1 MKPPDTTLK
10 PGQVLTQRYAIDA
23 FLEKKG
29 HANLYRAVDQV
40 TGLTV
45 IVKES
50 ETNGGGARKTTLVAP
65 GVEATDNPWY
75 DEFAILRSVS
85 YPTLVKGVDL
95 FSHGDRAYLVIEQLE
110 GNDLGYFLTQHRPTV
125 QQSCDW
131 IIQLCQSLSQLHR
144 RGIVHLD
151 LMPRYVIVSPDLQ
164 RVRLTGLDRARQLP
178 VRGLEE
184 YTEGYSA
191 PELRTAG
198 EVDERADI
206 YSLGVLWHQLLTGFD
221 PTKMPPAHSRRLILP
236 DISHFLPAIHPELPR
251 IIKQMV
257 HPDPYARFESVEA
270 VKRAILDLLAS
281 TPSRVGYLTDVGQ
294 LREHNEDSLFVLQQ
308 TNVSFQGR
316 HPWGLYIV
324 ADGMGGG
331 QAGEQASAMSVREAS
346 QALMA
351 SLKEQEDSQRWDFEN
366 MVIQAVK
373 KANSSVYQASRRHA
387 QFAGMGT
394 TLTLGLAYAGE
405 LHVGHVGDSRAYL
418 INASG
423 IEKISRDHSLV
434 GRLLEMGQITAD
446 EAAVHPQRNLIYRSL
461 GAYADVE
468 VDYYRIP
475 FGPND
480 RLLLCSDGLNEHVH
494 DSEMFDLVMST
505 PDVHLACCK
514 LVNLANQRGGD
525 DNITVVLVAQEEL
538 RA

>member
-1 MKPPDTTLK
+1 MKPPTTALK
-10 PGQVLTQRYAIDA
+10 PGQVLNQRYAIDA

-45 IVKES
+45 IVKEA
-50 ETNGGGARKTTLVAP
+50 ETVGGRPRKTTLVAP
-65 GVEATDNPWY
+65 GIDGTENPWY

-95 FSHGDRAYLVIEQLE
+95 FRSEQRAYLVIEQLE
-110 GNDLGYFLTQHRPTV
+110 GHDLGYFLTQHRPTV

-151 LMPRYVIVSPDLQ
+151 LIPRYVIVSQDLQ

-178 VRGLEE
+178 VREVEE
-184 YTEGYSA
+184 STEGYSA
-191 PELRTAG
+191 PELRAG
-198 EVDERADI
+198 GDVDERADI
-206 YSLGVLWHQLLTGFD
+206 YSLGVLWHQLLTGYD
-221 PTKMPPAHSRRLILP
+221 PTKMQSSNSRRLSFP
-236 DISHFLPAIHPELPR
+236 DVSHFLPAIHPEVPR

-257 HPDPYARFESVEA
+257 HFDPDARFDSVEA
-270 VKRAILDLLAS
+270 VKRAILELLSS
-281 TPSRVGYLTDVGQ
+281 TPGRVGYLTDVGQ
-294 LREHNEDSLFVLQQ
+294 LREHNEDTLFVLQQ

-316 HPWGLYIV
+316 NPWGLYVV

-331 QAGEQASAMSVREAS
+331 QAGEEASAMSVREAS
-346 QALMA
+346 QTLLNQ
-351 SLKEQEDSQRWDFEN
+351 LKKQEESQRWEFEN
-366 MVIQAVK
+366 MIVQAVK
-373 KANSSVYQASRRHA
+373 KANTLVYQASRRHP

-394 TLTLGLAYAGE
+394 TLTLGLVYTGE

-434 GRLLEMGQITAD
+434 GRLLEMGQITTE

-468 VDYYRIP
+468 VDYYRLP

-480 RLLLCSDGLNEHVH
+480 RLLLCSDGLNEHVT
-494 DSEMFDLVMST
+494 DPEMLDIIAST

>member
-1 MKPPDTTLK
+1 MKPPATTLK

-29 HANLYRAVDQV
+29 HANLYRAIDQV

-45 IVKES
+45 IIKES
-50 ETNGGGARKTTLVAP
+50 EANEARERKTTLVAP
-65 GVEATDNPWY
+65 GVEAASNPWY

-85 YPTLVKGVDL
+85 YPTLVKGVDI
-95 FSHGDRAYLVIEQLE
+95 FQEEDRAYLVIEQLE
-110 GNDLGYFLTQHRPTV
+110 GHDLGYFLTQHRPTV

-151 LMPRYVIVSPDLQ
+151 LTPRYVIVSPDLQ

-178 VRGLEE
+178 VRGLKEF
-184 YTEGYSA
+184 TDGYSA
-191 PELRTAG
+191 PELKAGG
-198 EVDERADI
+198 EVDERADV

-221 PTKMPPAHSRRLILP
+221 PTRAPSANSRRLAFP
-236 DISHFLPAIHPELPR
+236 AVSHFLAAVHPEVPR
-251 IIKQMV
+251 IIQCMV
-257 HPDPYARFESVEA
+257 HPDPYSRYESVEA

-308 TNVSFQGR
+308 TNVTFRGR

-331 QAGEQASAMSVREAS
+331 QAGEEASAMSVREAS
-346 QALMA
+346 QTLLAQ
-351 SLKEQEDSQRWDFEN
+351 LKKQEDSNKLDFEN
-366 MVIQAVK
+366 LVVQAVK
-373 KANSSVYQASRRHA
+373 KANSSVYQASRRNA

-394 TLTLGLAYAGE
+394 TLTMGLVYAGG

-434 GRLLEMGQITAD
+434 GRLLEMGQITVD
-446 EAAVHPQRNLIYRSL
+446 EAAIHPQRNLIYRSL

-468 VDYYRIP
+468 VDYYHVP

-480 RLLLCSDGLNEHVH
+480 HLLLCSDGLNEHVR
-494 DSEMFDLVMST
+494 DDEMMEIVTST

-525 DNITVVLVAQEEL
+525 DNITVVLVTQEEL